1 MNLRSFPLFVE
12 GVDNREAAE
21 RWLDDQTGEV
31 RRVTWV
37 DADGRL
43 MQKPVVEPG
52 SYVDPCALLIGG
64 LIIRPGCYIAPFAVI
79 RLDEN
84 NVPEPLIV
92 GEQSNIQDHALVHSH
107 TTRIGNRVIVAH
119 QAVVHG
125 AVLEDEVTLYIQ
137 ATADGNGTVIG
148 RGSFLDQGA
157 YVGKG
162 IKVPAGRH
170 VAPGRKVLTQPEA
183 DALPPVPEKLVE
195 IQKHV
200 LELNRLHVERHL
212 QLVPEGDCSSG
223 S

>member
-1 MNLRSFPLFVE
+1 MSLRPFPLFIE
-12 GVDNREAAE
+12 GVSNRDAAE
-21 RWLDDQTGEV
+21 QWLDEQAHDV

-43 MQKPVVEPG
+43 MQKPVAEPG
-52 SYVDPCALLIGG
+52 SYVDPQALLIGG

-84 NVPEPLIV
+84 NVPEPLII
-92 GEQSNIQDHALVHSH
+92 GAETNIQDHALVHSH
-107 TTRIGNRVIVAH
+107 ATRIGNRVIIAH

-162 IKVPAGRH
+162 IKVPPGRH
-170 VAPGRKVLTQPEA
+170 VVSGRKVLTQQEA
-183 DALPPVPEKLVE
+183 DELPPVPEKLVE
-195 IQKHV
+195 IQKQV
-200 LELNRLHVERHL
+200 LELNELHVERHL
-212 QLVPEGDCSSG
+212 NLIPEGDLSSRR
-223 S
+223 

>member
-1 MNLRSFPLFVE
+1 MNQRSFPLFLE
-12 GVDNREAAE
+12 EAATREAAE
-21 RWLDDQTGEV
+21 RWLDRQTRDV

-52 SYVDPCALLIGG
+52 SYVDPRALLIGG

-84 NVPEPLIV
+84 NVAEPLLV
-92 GEQSNIQDHALVHSH
+92 GAESNIQDQALVHSH

-119 QAVVHG
+119 QAIVHG

-137 ATADGNGTVIG
+137 ATADGDGTVIG
-148 RGSFLDQGA
+148 RGSFLNQGA

-162 IKVPAGRH
+162 VKIPPGRH
-170 VAPGRKVLTQPEA
+170 VAPGRKVLTQKEA
-183 DALPPVPEKLVE
+183 DQLPPVPEQLAE

-200 LELNRLHVERHL
+200 LELNRLHVKRHL
-212 QLVPEGDCSSG
+212 QMVPEGDLS
-223 S
+223 

>member
-1 MNLRSFPLFVE
+1 MNLRPFPLFIE
-12 GVDNREAAE
+12 GVSGREAAE
-21 RWLDDQTGEV
+21 RWLEDQPPDV

-37 DADGRL
+37 EADGRL
-43 MQKPVVEPG
+43 MQKPVVDPG
-52 SYVDPCALLIGG
+52 SYVDPRAQLIGG

-92 GEQSNIQDHALVHSH
+92 GSQSNIQDHALVHSH
-107 TTRIGNRVIVAH
+107 ATRIGERVIVAH
-119 QAVVHG
+119 QAIVHG

-137 ATADGNGTVIG
+137 AVADGNGTVIG

-162 IKVPAGRH
+162 LKVPPGRH
-170 VAPGRKVLTQPEA
+170 VAPGQKVLTQAEA
-183 DALPPVPEKLVE
+183 DALPPVTKNLIE

-212 QLVPEGDCSSG
+212 DVSPEGDCSG
-223 S
+223 RR